1 MNKYTFVYLS
11 TLLLIFSSCSKNK
24 ITLPFKVLQQDKEY
38 NLYSVHFNNANEG
51 HVVGGK
57 TWFEGTYLSTN
68 NAGEDWTEAILGDK
82 QLNGLNFQ
90 SEGYGVCV
98 GIDGYL
104 YEKDDP
110 NAEWRYHRLR
120 HWHFLRDIA
129 IESQNEMLA
138 VGGQAYKN
146 GAIYHM
152 DQPWRVDSIFRIEQ
166 ELSAVTY
173 VGENRAVA
181 VGYGVVLLSK
191 DKGYN
196 WEILPIQG
204 DFFQDVQF
212 VSDQVGFILG
222 FAGTVLK
229 TNDAG
234 STWQKI
240 RNARPA
246 GNNVLRAMAFKD
258 ENLGF
263 LVGDNGRFFKTEDG
277 GDSWLL
283 IEDMPVYNFNDIF
296 LIENKGYIVGESGII
311 IQFDI

>member
-11 TLLLIFSSCSKNK
+11 ILLLIFSSCSKNK
-24 ITLPFKVLQQDKEY
+24 IELPFRVLQEEKSYD
-38 NLYSVHFNNANEG
+38 LYSVYFNNANNG
-51 HVVGGK
+51 VAVGGK
-57 TWFEGTYLSTN
+57 TWFEGTFLYTDN
-68 NAGEDWTEAILGDK
+68 GGENWTEEVLGDK
-82 QLNGLNFQ
+82 QLNGLDFQ
-90 SEGYGVCV
+90 SQGYGVCV

-104 YEKDDP
+104 YEKDNP
-110 NAEWRYHRLR
+110 TAEWKYHRLQ

-129 IESQNEMLA
+129 VRSKNEMLA

-152 DQPWRVDSIFRIEQ
+152 DQPWRVDEIYRIDQ
-166 ELSAVTY
+166 ELSAVTF
-173 VGENRAVA
+173 VGEDRAVA

-212 VSDQVGFILG
+212 INDQVGYILG

-234 STWQKI
+234 SNWQKI

-258 ENLGF
+258 EDLGF
-263 LVGDNGRFFKTEDG
+263 LVGDNGGFYKTEDG
-277 GDSWLL
+277 GDNWSKV
-283 IEDMPVYNFNDIF
+283 ENMPAYNFNDIF
-296 LIENKGYIVGESGII
+296 LMENKGYIVGESGII